1 MVDSDGVIYTHY
13 LQDQVTLG
21 LGLPT
26 ALQGRVRG
34 VLMREWWWDWREE
47 MVASWGS
54 LGVSTTTPLQ
64 PPSPATNGACAA
76 HACRCSILQ
85 PAACTPAASPE
96 LTKPV
101 AAL

>member
-64 PPSPATNGACAA
+64 PPSPTIVKAVT
-76 HACRCSILQ
+76 Q
-85 PAACTPAASPE
+85 ME
-96 LTKPV
+96 
-101 AAL
+101 

>member
-34 VLMREWWWDWREE
+34 VLMREWWWDCREE
-47 MVASWGS
+47 MVAS
-54 LGVSTTTPLQ
+54 
-64 PPSPATNGACAA
+64 
-76 HACRCSILQ
+76 
-85 PAACTPAASPE
+85 
-96 LTKPV
+96 
-101 AAL
+101 